1 MSKVKTTLLWIAVPF
16 AAILAMFIGNI
27 LGQIIQY
34 WCLNWIIIGDG
45 GLKDAISDIV
55 GELIAGVCFVMAGTA
70 VAPSYKK
77 TVSIVLATIV
87 CTISIIAIIHL
98 VINNFTLMKLFG
110 CLASVLGAIIYAIEY
125 NEDK

>member
-1 MSKVKTTLLWIAVPF
+1 
-16 AAILAMFIGNI
+16 
-27 LGQIIQY
+27 
-34 WCLNWIIIGDG
+34 
-45 GLKDAISDIV
+45 
-55 GELIAGVCFVMAGTA
+55 MAGTA

-87 CTISIIAIIHL
+87 CTISIIAIIYF
-98 VINNFTLMKLFG
+98 VIKNFTLMKLFG

>member
-16 AAILAMFIGNI
+16 AAILAMYIGNI

-55 GELIAGVCFVMAGTA
+55 GELTAGVA
-70 VAPSYKK
+70 
-77 TVSIVLATIV
+77 L
-87 CTISIIAIIHL
+87 
-98 VINNFTLMKLFG
+98 
-110 CLASVLGAIIYAIEY
+110 
-125 NEDK
+125 

>member
-45 GLKDAISDIV
+45 GLKDAISHIV
-55 GELIAGVCFVMAGTA
+55 GELIAGGCFVMAGTA